1 MEHSLLA
8 VRRLCHRLLP
18 PTHLLQGSD
27 GTVNFWDKDARTRL
41 KGDVATLNTPFQR
54 LMPLHQIAFDPSP
67 GPIAATG
74 FNRSGNIF
82 AYAVSYDWSKGHS
95 GMTPGH
101 PNKIMLHACKDEEV
115 KKRPPKR

>member
-1 MEHSLLA
+1 VVFA
-8 VRRLCHRLLP
+8 VNDISFHPIHGTFSTC
-18 PTHLLQGSD
+18 GSD

-41 KGDVATLNTPFQR
+41 R
-54 LMPLHQIAFDPSP
+54 AFDPSP
-67 GPIAATG
+67 GPIAATA
-74 FNRSGNIF
+74 FNRTGSIF

-101 PNKIMLHACKDEEV
+101 PNKVMLHACKDEEV